1 MQCFFQKSTP
11 TFQKWTK
18 INVHFQKSSFR
29 FEKKKHHSLLGGL
42 GVGVFPANKVM
53 GFLVMFKGAQNAFI
67 DSIKVIM

>member
-1 MQCFFQKSTP
+1 MHCFFQKSTP

-42 GVGVFPANKVM
+42 GDGSISGNKVK
-53 GFLVMFKGAQNAFI
+53 GFLVMFKGAQNAFPG
-67 DSIKVIM
+67 

>member
-1 MQCFFQKSTP
+1 MHCFFQKSTP

-42 GVGVFPANKVM
+42 GVGVFSALKLRDFWLCYNRYARLYGIV
-53 GFLVMFKGAQNAFI
+53 
-67 DSIKVIM
+67 

>member
-1 MQCFFQKSTP
+1 MHCFFQKSTP

-42 GVGVFPANKVM
+42 GVGVSIPFNKVKVK
-53 GFLVMFKGAQNAFI
+53 GFMVML
-67 DSIKVIM
+67 